1 MKTIINKKNRDPMA
15 EARKNKKFNE
25 FSRDSKMRINFGIEV
40 YSRRKELGLSQ
51 QKLAKKINSTQ
62 KVISNIENGSVDFQS
77 STINRINGVLKFS
90 AQQWAKIFDFQ
101 LANVGILFLRSSAAS
116 TGQSSV
122 SGLNRSQEL
131 TASKQ
136 AITIS
141 KQGFNN

>member
-1 MKTIINKKNRDPMA
+1 MKTIINKKSRDPIA

-40 YSRRKELGLSQ
+40 YNRRKELGLSQ

-101 LANVGILFLRSSAAS
+101 LANVGIILLNP
-116 TGQSSV
+116 TTGNGQSSI

-136 AITIS
+136 AMTIS
-141 KQGFNN
+141 K